1 MATNTSA
8 KLVPKI
14 EPAVQKRLRDF
25 NTSWKMRLFFL
36 KRLPSCL
43 FWGIRVDKCDT
54 EVCTVSIPYRW
65 TTQNPFRSTY
75 FAALSG
81 AAELSTGTLALLALT
96 GKGKVSMLI
105 TRFEANFIKKA
116 DTRTTFTCNAGA
128 EINDAV
134 DRAIATGTGQE
145 VTVLTTG
152 RNTRGDVVCEMRLTW
167 SFKKKA

>member
-1 MATNTSA
+1 MATNASA
-8 KLVPKI
+8 KPSSETVLLI
-14 EPAVQKRLRDF
+14 QKRLRDF

-36 KRLPSCL
+36 KRLPSCW
-43 FWGIRVDKCDT
+43 FWGIRVDRCDT
-54 EVCTVSIPYRW
+54 DSCVVSIPYRW

-75 FAALSG
+75 FGALSG

-96 GKGKVSMLI
+96 GKGRISMLI
-105 TRFEANFIKKA
+105 TGFEATFIKKA

-128 EINDAV
+128 EINAAV

-145 VTVLTTG
+145 VTVLSTG
-152 RNTRGDVVCEMRLTW
+152 KNTHGDVVCEMRLTW

>member
-1 MATNTSA
+1 MATNAS
-8 KLVPKI
+8 PK
-14 EPAVQKRLRDF
+14 PASNTTLPVQKRLRDF

-36 KRLPSCL
+36 KQLPSCW
-43 FWGIRVDKCDT
+43 FWDIRVDRCDT
-54 EVCTVSIPYRW
+54 DSCVVSIPYRW

-96 GKGKVSMLI
+96 GKGRVSMLI
-105 TRFEANFIKKA
+105 TGFEATFIKKA

-128 EINDAV
+128 EINAAV
-134 DRAIATGTGQE
+134 DRAIATGTGQD

-152 RNTRGDVVCEMRLTW
+152 RNTHGDVVCKMHLTW